1 MMKKKTQNPDEP
13 ITAEQLLAMSADEVH
28 EWSQRKLAVRIA
40 DRERKAAEER
50 SAADQ
55 GRAAG

>member
-1 MMKKKTQNPDEP
+1 MKEKTQKPAEP

-28 EWSQRKLAVRIA
+28 EWSQRKLAERIA

-50 SAADQ
+50 AAGD
-55 GRAAG
+55 GRRAAG